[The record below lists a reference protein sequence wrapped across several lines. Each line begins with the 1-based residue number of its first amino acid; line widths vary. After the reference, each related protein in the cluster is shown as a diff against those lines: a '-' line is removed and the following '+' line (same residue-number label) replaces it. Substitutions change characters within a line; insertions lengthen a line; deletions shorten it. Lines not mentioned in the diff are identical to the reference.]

1 MSKIAVV
8 GAGAIGCVFGARL
21 AFFTSHEVIF
31 CVRTPF
37 DLVKVTLPSG
47 QDMRVDMHPTK
58 RKNIEEKV
66 RNISLN
72 EISCPVRCETDP
84 SKVSPVDWILLAVK
98 GHQVEGASGWLR
110 ALCSS
115 KASIAVLQNGVEHF
129 ERVAPFSF
137 GAKILPV
144 VVNCPADRFSP
155 GEVTQNSHAKLIASD
170 SEEGRDLQDI
180 FSKTDLSVELTTD
193 FTTETWSK
201 LCVNV
206 AAGPATA
213 ITSAG
218 RGIVS
223 EPSVSNVC
231 YELTKECAEVGR
243 AEGAKLPLDFA
254 EKVIERIHGQPP
266 DGTTSMLADK
276 LAGNPL
282 EADAMTGAV
291 IRYAAKHGISV
302 PTTKTIHAFLMQ
314 INQKHDFA

>member
-1 MSKIAVV
+1 MSRIAIV

-37 DLVKVTLPSG
+37 DLVKVTIPSG
-47 QDMRVDMHPTK
+47 KDMRVDMHPTK
-58 RKNIEEKV
+58 RKNIDENAQKK
-66 RNISLN
+66 SLSQ
-72 EISCPVRCETDP
+72 ISCPVRCETEP

-98 GHQVEGASGWLR
+98 GHQVEGASSWLR
-110 ALCSS
+110 TLCSS
-115 KASIAVLQNGVEHF
+115 ETSIAVLQNGVEHY

-155 GEVTQNSHAKLIASD
+155 GEVTQNSHAKLVASY
-170 SEEGRDLQDI
+170 SEEGRELQKI
-180 FSKTDLSVELTTD
+180 FSETDLAVELTSD
-193 FTTETWSK
+193 FITETWSK

-231 YELTKECAEVGR
+231 YELTKECAEVAR
-243 AEGAKLPLDFA
+243 AEGAKLPPDFA

-266 DGTTSMLADK
+266 NGTTSMLADK

-291 IRYAAKHGISV
+291 IRYAIKHDISV
-302 PTTKTIHAFLMQ
+302 PTTKTIHALLMQ
-314 INQKHDFA
+314 INQKHDFL

>member
-1 MSKIAVV
+1 MSRIAIV

-37 DLVKVTLPSG
+37 DLIKVNIPSG
-47 QDMRVDMHPTK
+47 RDMRVDMHTTK
-58 RKNIEEKV
+58 RKNTEENTQKK
-66 RNISLN
+66 SLD

-84 SKVSPVDWILLAVK
+84 SKVSSVDWVLLAVK
-98 GHQVEGASGWLR
+98 GHQVEGASSWLR
-110 ALCSS
+110 ALCRS
-115 KASIAVLQNGVEHF
+115 KTTIAVLQNGVEHF
-129 ERVAPFSF
+129 ERVEPFSF

-155 GEVTQNSHAKLIASD
+155 GVVSQNSHAKLVASD

-180 FSKTDLSVELTTD
+180 FAETDLSVELTSD
-193 FTTETWSK
+193 FITETWSK

-213 ITSAG
+213 ITSRG

-231 YELTKECAEVGR
+231 YELTKECAEVAR
-243 AEGAKLPLDFA
+243 AEGAKLPSDFA
-254 EKVIERIHGQPP
+254 EKVIERIHEQPP
-266 DGTTSMLADK
+266 NGTTSMLADK

-291 IRYAAKHGISV
+291 IRYAEKHGISV
-302 PTTKTIHAFLMQ
+302 PTTKTIHALLMQ
-314 INQKHDFA
+314 INQKHNFV

>member
-1 MSKIAVV
+1 MSRIAIV

-37 DLVKVTLPSG
+37 DLIKVNIPSG
-47 QDMRVDMHPTK
+47 RDMRVDMHTTK
-58 RKNIEEKV
+58 RKNTEENTQKK
-66 RNISLN
+66 SLD

-84 SKVSPVDWILLAVK
+84 SKVSSVDWVLLAVK
-98 GHQVEGASGWLR
+98 GHQVEGASSWLR
-110 ALCSS
+110 ALCRS
-115 KASIAVLQNGVEHF
+115 KTTIAVLQNGVEHF
-129 ERVAPFSF
+129 ERVEPFSF

-155 GEVTQNSHAKLIASD
+155 GVVAQNSHAKLVASD

-180 FSKTDLSVELTTD
+180 FAETDLSVELTTD
-193 FTTETWSK
+193 FITETWSK

-213 ITSAG
+213 ITSTG

-231 YELTKECAEVGR
+231 FELTKECAEVAR
-243 AEGAKLPLDFA
+243 AEGAKLPSDFA
-254 EKVIERIHGQPP
+254 EKVIERIHEQPP
-266 DGTTSMLADK
+266 NGTTSMLADK

-291 IRYAAKHGISV
+291 IRYAEKYGISV
-302 PTTKTIHAFLMQ
+302 PTTKTIHALLMQ
-314 INQKHDFA
+314 INQKHNFV

>member
-1 MSKIAVV
+1 MSRIAVV
-8 GAGAIGCVFGARL
+8 GAGAIGCVFGSRL
-21 AFFTSHEVIF
+21 AFFTSHELIF

-37 DLVKVTLPSG
+37 DLVKVTIPSG
-47 QDMRVDMHPTK
+47 KDMRVDMHPTK
-58 RKNIEEKV
+58 RKNIDENAQKK
-66 RNISLN
+66 SLSQ
-72 EISCPVRCETDP
+72 ISCPVRCETEP

-98 GHQVEGASGWLR
+98 GHQVEGASSWLR
-110 ALCSS
+110 TLCSS
-115 KASIAVLQNGVEHF
+115 ETSIAVLQNGVEHY

-155 GEVTQNSHAKLIASD
+155 GEVTQNSHAKLVASY
-170 SEEGRDLQDI
+170 SEEGRELQKI
-180 FSKTDLSVELTTD
+180 FSETDLAVELTSD
-193 FTTETWSK
+193 FVTETWSK

-231 YELTKECAEVGR
+231 YELTKECAEVAR
-243 AEGAKLPLDFA
+243 AEGAKLPPDFA

-266 DGTTSMLADK
+266 NGTTSMLADK

-291 IRYAAKHGISV
+291 IRYAIKHDISV
-302 PTTKTIHAFLMQ
+302 PTTKTIHALLMQ
-314 INQKHDFA
+314 INQKHDFL

>member
-1 MSKIAVV
+1 MSRIAVV
-8 GAGAIGCVFGARL
+8 GAGAIGCVFGSRL
-21 AFFTSHEVIF
+21 AFFTSHELIF

-37 DLVKVTLPSG
+37 DLVKVTIPSG
-47 QDMRVDMHPTK
+47 KDMRVDMHPTK
-58 RKNIEEKV
+58 RKNIDENAQKK
-66 RNISLN
+66 SLSQ
-72 EISCPVRCETDP
+72 ISCPVRCETEP

-98 GHQVEGASGWLR
+98 GHQVEGASSWLR
-110 ALCSS
+110 TLCSS
-115 KASIAVLQNGVEHF
+115 ETSIAVLQNGVEHY

-155 GEVTQNSHAKLIASD
+155 GEVTQNSHAKLVASY
-170 SEEGRDLQDI
+170 SEEGRELQKI
-180 FSKTDLSVELTTD
+180 FSETDLAVELTSD
-193 FTTETWSK
+193 FITETWSK

-231 YELTKECAEVGR
+231 YELTKECAEVAR
-243 AEGAKLPLDFA
+243 AEGAKLPPDFA

-266 DGTTSMLADK
+266 NGTTSMLADK

-291 IRYAAKHGISV
+291 IRYAIKHDISV
-302 PTTKTIHAFLMQ
+302 PTTKTIHALLMQ
-314 INQKHDFA
+314 INQKHDFL